1 MVNTEF
7 LDPLQVL
14 QGQGNGNDSVLGEY
28 MRCFY
33 VKTVED
39 NGSWYQV
46 NPLARALPLFVVQ
59 LIIITGITRF
69 VIAFL
74 NYLKPLRQPVIIA
87 EIIAATL
94 VGSSC
99 LQMYRETNH
108 YIGIIFALDRLMLLE
123 TFGNMGL
130 VYYLF
135 LLGLEMDLSY
145 DMVRRIGK
153 KAWCIALAGTV
164 FPFFIGVALYK
175 FCLLLPNGYFKDGY
189 LYWGAAL
196 TVTSL
201 PVLSETLAKLKL
213 LHSEVGRT
221 AMSAALVNDIF
232 SWIVI
237 TTVSV
242 GSKHKSAS
250 ALWVLLA
257 TVAFIIF
264 GVYVI
269 RPTILWMIR
278 RTREGD
284 DFSEMTICVILTGVL
299 ACGLITDLL
308 GTTSFIGA
316 YVFGL
321 VIPHDALGNRF
332 VVGVQGFVSDIMMP
346 VWFALCGFR
355 TFLWFLK
362 GPGIFKLGLIV
373 ILAWISKPASTLAA
387 SYLFDV
393 PLAEGVSIALLMNN
407 KGITALYSILAGRT
421 GRDLDET
428 GFVIM
433 LLAIFLM
440 TALPSPILTF
450 LSKPKMRFLPSKH
463 RALQKLKPD
472 AELRILACVHEMPA
486 AAGIINLLEASNATR
501 SSPICVFAL
510 QLIQLG
516 KQATAFLIIH
526 NPSRSS
532 SRNSRSRADAQ
543 TEQMINAFEK
553 LEHESSSFSVQVLTA
568 MSPYATMHEDI
579 CSIAEDKRVTL
590 IILPFHKRQSI
601 HQTMEDSNP
610 AYKDVNDNV
619 LANAPC
625 SIGILIDRG
634 LGVPSSNLRFG
645 TNAKDLRRHIVML
658 YVGGPDD
665 REALAYASRMG
676 EHQNATLKVVR
687 FIPGKE
693 AVGARSLSFI
703 EENNGAISM
712 TVDTGKERELD
723 DCFINEFRHKTAGK
737 KSIVFSEKMANN
749 GDETIAIIKSME
761 ENVDLYVVGRGLGLA
776 SPLIAG
782 IGDWSEC
789 PELGAIGDLL
799 VTSEFSLTASVLVVQ
814 QYVGLKPTRD
824 GLSTPD
830 SSEDNNENLGNLK
843 HRLSHASLDPLK
855 YRKDIDYDS

>member
-1 MVNTEF
+1 MVNTES
-7 LDPLQVL
+7 LAPLQVL
-14 QGQGNGNDSVLGEY
+14 QGQGNGNDTVLGEFVK
-28 MRCFY
+28 CFY

-46 NPLARALPLFVVQ
+46 NPLARALPLFIVQ
-59 LIIITGITRF
+59 LIIITGVTRF

-87 EIIAATL
+87 EIIAAML
-94 VGSSC
+94 LGSSG

-108 YIGIIFALDRLMLLE
+108 YIGIIFAIDRFMLLE

-145 DMVRRIGK
+145 DMVSRIGK
-153 KAWCIALAGTV
+153 KAWGIALAGTV
-164 FPFFIGVALYK
+164 FPFFVGVALYK
-175 FCLLLPNGYFKDGY
+175 FCLLPGGYFKDGY

-250 ALWVLLA
+250 ALWALLA

-284 DFSEMTICVILTGVL
+284 DFSEMTICFILTGVL
-299 ACGLITDLL
+299 ACGVITDLL
-308 GTTSFIGA
+308 GTSSFIGA

-362 GPGIFKLGLIV
+362 GPGIFKLGMIV

-407 KGITALYSILAGRT
+407 KGITALYAILAGRA
-421 GRDLDET
+421 GRDLEET
-428 GFVIM
+428 GYVIM

-440 TALPSPILTF
+440 TALPSPILSF

-472 AELRILACVHEMPA
+472 AELRVLACVHEMPA
-486 AAGIINLLEASNATR
+486 VAGIINLLEASNATR

-532 SRNSRSRADAQ
+532 SHNSRSRADAQ

-553 LEHESSSFSVQVLTA
+553 LERESSSFSVQVLTA
-568 MSPYATMHEDI
+568 MSPYASMHEDI
-579 CSIAEDKRVTL
+579 CNIAEDKRVTL

-634 LGVPSSNLRFG
+634 LGAPLTNLRFG

-658 YVGGPDD
+658 YIGGPDD

-703 EENNGAISM
+703 EENNGAVSM
-712 TVDTGKERELD
+712 TIDTGKERGLD

-737 KSIVFSEKMANN
+737 KSIVFSEKMATN

-799 VTSEFSLTASVLVVQ
+799 VTSEFSSTASVLVVQ

-830 SSEDNNENLGNLK
+830 SSEDNNENLGNLNQ
-843 HRLSHASLDPLK
+843 RLSQASLDPLK
-855 YRKDIDYDS
+855 YRKDIDYGS